1 MEEYLYFENF
11 LLEENIKKLTV
22 DFGLFEED

>member
-1 MEEYLYFENF
+1 MEEYLDFENF
-11 LLEENIKKLTV
+11 LLEDNIEKLIV